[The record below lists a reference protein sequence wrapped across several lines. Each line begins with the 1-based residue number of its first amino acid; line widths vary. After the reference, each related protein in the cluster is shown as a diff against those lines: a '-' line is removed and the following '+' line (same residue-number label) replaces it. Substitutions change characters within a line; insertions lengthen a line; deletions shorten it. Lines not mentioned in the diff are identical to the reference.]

1 MDFLGPEWLDALG
14 RAAGQVVLPPELRL
28 TLQQIVTG
36 VDGPRA
42 RGAPEKTGAR
52 GGPERTEVRYHLV
65 VEDGRLSVRLGQ
77 APAPDLTLTQSYE
90 LAVALSRG
98 DTNAQ
103 QALTAGHL
111 RVSGNVE
118 LLVRHARALTSLADV
133 YAQLRDATAY

>member
-1 MDFLGPEWLDALG
+1 VDFLGPEWMDALG
-14 RAAGQVVLPPELRL
+14 RAAGRLVLPPELRL
-28 TLQQIVTG
+28 TLQQVVTDL
-36 VDGPRA
+36 DGPGV
-42 RGAPEKTGAR
+42 RGPAEKA
-52 GGPERTEVRYHLV
+52 EVRYHLV
-65 VEDGRLSVRLGQ
+65 VEDGCLSVRPGQ

-103 QALTAGHL
+103 QALSAGRL

-133 YAQLRDATAY
+133 YAELREATDY